1 MNLWLAVFVGGG
13 LGSVVRYATSVLFQR
28 IVPNGMFPWA
38 TLAANLLATAFLAWL
53 VVRAQVYVPGREHW
67 RALLAIGFCGGF
79 STLSTFS
86 YENFQLL
93 RDGLFGYAVLNILI
107 SVGAGILLF
116 YLFARSV

>member
-1 MNLWLAVFVGGG
+1 MNLWLAVFLGGG
-13 LGSVVRYATSVLFQR
+13 AGSVMRYAISHLFQR
-28 IVPNGMFPWA
+28 IEVKGAFPWA
-38 TLAANLLATAFLAWL
+38 TLCANTLATAFLAWL
-53 VVRAQVYVPGREHW
+53 ILRFEIHAQGKEQW

-93 RDGLFGYAVLNILI
+93 REGLVGYAALNILI

-116 YLFARSV
+116 HLFARSA

>member
-1 MNLWLAVFVGGG
+1 MNLWIAVFLGGG
-13 LGSVVRYATSVLFQR
+13 AGSVVRYAISHFFQR
-28 IVPNGMFPWA
+28 IEVKGAFPWA
-38 TLAANLLATAFLAWL
+38 TLSANMLATAFLAWL
-53 VVRAQVYVPGREHW
+53 ILRFEVHTQGKEQW

-93 RDGLFGYAVLNILI
+93 RDGLIGYAMLNILI

-116 YLFARSV
+116 YLFARSA

>member
-1 MNLWLAVFVGGG
+1 MNLWLAVFMGGG
-13 LGSVVRYATSVLFQR
+13 VGSMVRFAISQFFQR
-28 IVPNGMFPWA
+28 IEVKGAFPWA
-38 TLAANLLATAFLAWL
+38 TLSANIMATALLAWL
-53 VVRAQVYVPGREHW
+53 ILRFEVHLPGKEHW

-93 RDGLFGYAVLNILI
+93 RDGFYTYAALNIVI

-116 YLFARSV
+116 NLFARPV